1 MTPAPVFGEE
11 RKRWSIGSIVRG
23 YWWAFTDDDGE
34 VLTEEVSIVGTVERI
49 HSVNGKWR
57 VTLHYDGEDV
67 GPDVPTEFDSSQISW
82 VERSCAVA
90 DILKNIDA
98 PPVP

>member
-1 MTPAPVFGEE
+1 MSPAPVFGEE
-11 RKRWSIGSIVRG
+11 RKRWSIGTIVRG
-23 YWWAFTDDDGE
+23 HWWSYTKAGA
-34 VLTEEVSIVGTVERI
+34 EEVSIVGTVSRI
-49 HSVNGKWR
+49 HSVNGEWR

-67 GPDVPTEFDSSQISW
+67 GLDVPTEFDPSQISW